1 MRNLFVCSVGI
12 ILLSVLP
19 IKASAADSL
28 QTTLSDK
35 AKTLE
40 EKNFLS
46 LSIENDSLGDGTDN
60 FYTSG
65 VRLTWFNV
73 NTPVPMFADD
83 LADAIPTFDLNES
96 TSTFF
101 TFGQNIYTPEDIS
114 VSANQP
120 DDRPWAAWLYGSVGM
135 TTVTGNHLD
144 ELEITLGLVGP
155 EALGE
160 QTQKFT
166 HTHISDSPIPQGW
179 DNQLSFEP
187 GAILSWQRRWPYAK
201 KIDFGDTTFRVEPN
215 INVSLGN
222 VYTYAGTGVSFI
234 WGGNKALQDTPP
246 RVRPAMPGTGFF
258 ETPDSGFN
266 WHLFTALDARVVGR
280 NIFLD
285 GNTFRDSPGV
295 DKKYLVDDA
304 SAGVALTFDRY
315 RLAYSI
321 NARSDEFKG
330 QDKTSVFGSLTLS
343 TRF

>member
-1 MRNLFVCSVGI
+1 MLAVFS
-12 ILLSVLP
+12 LLPFPAGAQATLEE
-19 IKASAADSL
+19 
-28 QTTLSDK
+28 TLSSK

-46 LSIENDSLGDGTDN
+46 LSIENDSLGGGTDS

-73 NTPVPMFADD
+73 NTPLPAFADE
-83 LADAIPTFDLNES
+83 LANAIPTFDLNAS

-114 VSANQP
+114 IRAAQP
-120 DDRPWAAWLYGSVGM
+120 DDRPWAAWLYGSMGM
-135 TTVTGNHLD
+135 TTVTDNHLD
-144 ELEITLGLVGP
+144 ELEVTLGVVGP

-160 QTQKFT
+160 QTQKLI
-166 HTHISDSPIPQGW
+166 HTHISDSQTPKGW
-179 DNQLSFEP
+179 SNQLSFEP
-187 GAILSWQRRWPYAK
+187 GAILSWQRRWPYAG
-201 KIDFGDTTFRVEPN
+201 KIDFCDTTFRVEPN
-215 INVSLGN
+215 VNVSLGN
-222 VYTYAGTGVSFI
+222 VYTYAGTGMTFV

-266 WHLFTALDARVVGR
+266 WHLFAAVDARAIAR

-285 GNTFRDSPGV
+285 GNTFRDSPNV
-295 DKKYLVDDA
+295 DKKYLVGDA
-304 SAGVALTFDRY
+304 SAGVALTYDRY

-321 NARSDEFKG
+321 NARSEEFRG
-330 QDKTSVFGSLTLS
+330 QEDASVFGSLTLS